1 MSEPQEKTVRVEI
14 DDGIALVT
22 LDRPHAKN
30 ALSIALQREL
40 AETFARLDADEAVR
54 VLILT
59 GAGDAFCA
67 GIDLKEFGTLADRP
81 EARETPDVWAA
92 MAAVGKPIIGA
103 INGPAVTG
111 GFELALAC
119 DVLIAGRSA
128 RFADTHGRVGVLPGA
143 GVSQRLSRAIGPYR
157 AKYLSLTGNFLHAD
171 QAAAWGLVS
180 HVVDD
185 EVLIE
190 TARSVAR
197 DMLGLMPHM
206 LPALKTLI
214 DDGYALPFG
223 EAMRLE
229 SARSREQI
237 RTMKPQQGASAAF
250 AAVRERGRDQK
261 Q

>member
-1 MSEPQEKTVRVEI
+1 MSDSPSKTVRIEI
-14 DDGIALVT
+14 EDAIATLT

-30 ALSIALQREL
+30 ALSLALQRDLSE
-40 AETFARLDADEAVR
+40 AFAQLDADESVR
-54 VLILT
+54 VVILT

-92 MAAVGKPIIGA
+92 MAAVQKPIIGA

-119 DVLIAGRSA
+119 DVLIAGRNA

-157 AKYLSLTGNFLHAD
+157 ARYLSLTGNFLHAEK
-171 QAAAWGLVS
+171 AAEWGLVS
-180 HVVDD
+180 HVVED
-185 EVLIE
+185 EALLE
-190 TARSVAR
+190 TAQSIAR

-206 LPALKTLI
+206 LPALKALI
-214 DDGYALPFG
+214 GDGYALPFG
-223 EAMRLE
+223 EAMQLE
-229 SARSREQI
+229 SSRSREQI

-261 Q
+261 R